1 MNSDDQYK
9 VWEIR
14 ALKSR
19 PEAEQA
25 HKMLEKI
32 AKQVQPIMRK
42 HKWRVKVLS
51 EFYDSYY
58 WGYNVGGGE
67 EIKLHLRRSNRDSN
81 FYPFHEV
88 LDTML
93 HELCHNVYSRHN
105 AKFYKLWN
113 ELRKECGELLAKGI
127 TGSGPNRIG
136 GDSFIMKALSPG
148 QAAAMAAE
156 RRLQDDLRCGSQS
169 CDPSDHED
177 VNNESSKNLMNKQ
190 NNVGSSRP
198 ADNCTLAMDPT
209 SRKRSRDKDS
219 SLPVHSSS
227 NPKFVDL
234 TMDPTSW
241 KRSRDKDSSLPV
253 YSSSNPKFV
262 DLTMDTPKKG
272 CVNEHQSGS
281 HRRSFG
287 LDSQLNTHGGSTS
300 ANLLSSSGSL
310 SGDNRIVHFEE
321 SALWQCLTCTLL
333 NKSIAP
339 ICELCG
345 TQQPKD
351 VTTKHNTW
359 CCKFCTLENSA
370 KLERCSACDEW
381 RYSNGPNL
389 GP

>member
-1 MNSDDQYK
+1 
-9 VWEIR
+9 
-14 ALKSR
+14 
-19 PEAEQA
+19 
-25 HKMLEKI
+25 
-32 AKQVQPIMRK
+32 
-42 HKWRVKVLS
+42 
-51 EFYDSYY
+51 
-58 WGYNVGGGE
+58 
-67 EIKLHLRRSNRDSN
+67 
-81 FYPFHEV
+81 
-88 LDTML
+88 
-93 HELCHNVYSRHN
+93 
-105 AKFYKLWN
+105 
-113 ELRKECGELLAKGI
+113 LAKGI

-177 VNNESSKNLMNKQ
+177 VNNGSSKILMNKQ

-310 SGDNRIVHFEE
+310 SGDNRILHFEE

-333 NKSIAP
+333 NKVSMQLYRFHSLQLF
-339 ICELCG
+339 CFHSCV
-345 TQQPKD
+345 
-351 VTTKHNTW
+351 VTKY
-359 CCKFCTLENSA
+359 SYI
-370 KLERCSACDEW
+370 KL
-381 RYSNGPNL
+381 GFIL
-389 GP
+389 FLK